1 MHRHLYTTA
10 LAVLLPALSLSGTSA
25 HAKKSSGAPLY
36 ISVAAPPVTPQ
47 KTVTAQKTSANSSTS
62 GFSNSAY
69 QTGLSFKAKGDA
81 NRALIEFLQ
90 ASKENPKFTAAYYEQ
105 ALLFREKGHT
115 KLAESALTQALTIDP
130 NYQQARLLL
139 AAIRL
144 ESGNVGGATQE
155 LSKSLGLELK
165 NKAPGI
171 NLNFAPDSSA
181 KAAPAAVSVP
191 AVKDDWTQRLTYLNL
206 HGTNTLKPGEAFM
219 FSEETG
225 EALLIL
231 ADGQKIRRVIA
242 SPRRNSDLIKEKRP
256 ELLLPKE
263 YLYKLSA
270 QGKVLDG
277 ANGEEMVRP
286 SAVSDANNR
295 SVEREET
302 GWKDADDDLAGN
314 QILRKAN
321 LDDYNDSR
329 HFGADSANAANLEP
343 VRQTPTNTEL
353 KLDQADKMAVE
364 DGITSNGGFADEFG
378 VDVIMEK
385 TQKVFGWLKKTLR
398 IP

>member
-1 MHRHLYTTA
+1 MHRDFYTIV
-10 LAVLLPALSLSGTSA
+10 LAVLLPALTLSGTSA
-25 HAKKSSGAPLY
+25 HAKKSNGAPLY

-47 KTVTAQKTSANSSTS
+47 KTATVLKPASSS
-62 GFSNSAY
+62 SINSAY
-69 QTGLSFKAKGDA
+69 QSGLAFKAKGDA

-90 ASKENPKFTAAYYEQ
+90 ASKENPNFTAAYYEQ

-165 NKAPGI
+165 SKVPGI
-171 NLNFAPDSSA
+171 SLNFAPESSA
-181 KAAPAAVSVP
+181 KPTPLAVNVPAA
-191 AVKDDWTQRLTYLNL
+191 KDDWTQRLTYLNL

-256 ELLLPKE
+256 ELLLPKD

-277 ANGEEMVRP
+277 ADGEEMVRP
-286 SAVSDANNR
+286 RAVSDANNR
-295 SVEREET
+295 SVEREES

-321 LDDYNDSR
+321 LDDYDDSR
-329 HFGADSANAANLEP
+329 HFGSDSANSKNAEP
-343 VRQTPTNTEL
+343 VRQTPSSTEL
-353 KLDQADKMAVE
+353 KLEQADKIAVE
-364 DGITSNGGFADEFG
+364 DGITSNGGFADEL
-378 VDVIMEK
+378 DVIMEK

>member
-1 MHRHLYTTA
+1 MHRDLYTIAYAALLTA
-10 LAVLLPALSLSGTSA
+10 LLSSGSQA
-25 HAKKSSGAPLY
+25 HAKKSAGGPVY

-47 KTVTAQKTSANSSTS
+47 KTATVQKPSGSPST
-62 GFSNSAY
+62 NSAY
-69 QTGLSFKAKGDA
+69 QAGLAFKAKGDG

-90 ASKENPKFTAAYYEQ
+90 ASKENPRFTAAYYEQ

-115 KLAESALTQALTIDP
+115 KLAESALLQALAVEP
-130 NYQQARLLL
+130 GYQQARLLL

-155 LSKSLGLELK
+155 LSKSLGLDIK
-165 NKAPGI
+165 SKAPAI
-171 NLNFAPDSSA
+171 NLNFAPETA
-181 KAAPAAVSVP
+181 AAPKPVTST
-191 AVKDDWTQRLTYLNL
+191 KDEWTQRLTYLNL
-206 HGTNTLKPGEAFM
+206 HGTNTLKPGEAFL

-242 SPRRNSDLIKEKRP
+242 TPRRNSDLIKEKRP

-270 QGKVLDG
+270 QGKVLD
-277 ANGEEMVRP
+277 AAAGEEAVRP

-295 SVEREET
+295 AEE
-302 GWKDADDDLAGN
+302 KEDELAGN
-314 QILRKAN
+314 QILRKPN
-321 LDDYNDSR
+321 LDDYDESR
-329 HFGADSANAANLEP
+329 HFTGSTESMEP
-343 VRQTPTNTEL
+343 VRSTAANTEL
-353 KLDQADKMAVE
+353 KLEQADKMAIE
-364 DGITSNGGFADEFG
+364 DGITSNGGFGDEFG
-378 VDVIMEK
+378 IDVFMEK